1 MLVDD
6 WLRLLR
12 TGGGETVASGVSVA
26 DFLDLPMAMR
36 LVVKDGVGSPVF
48 VFHASSYEQGCE
60 RPLFLMGGMNAVS
73 RCLVVATRC
82 CSLG

>member
-36 LVVKDGVGSPVF
+36 LVVKDGVGPPIF
-48 VFHASSYEQGCE
+48 VFRASSNEQGCE
-60 RPLFLMGGMNAVS
+60 RPLFLMG
-73 RCLVVATRC
+73 
-82 CSLG
+82 